1 MKGFL
6 IEIIKMNSSI
16 EESYFISEYFFKF
29 QNMLPYGIKKYNNKI
44 STDIERFIAKDI
56 EEIEDR
62 GFNEDFNK
70 TNTSLICLNKKII
83 YDDKILLG
91 ILRYHLIK
99 VKELTRKYPTC
110 YWYIKTITKDSIE
123 EYDFN
128 DTIENTENDKTSGGY
143 EFWIKNNEK
152 LEKISSYEEALK
164 SHLSFLANGDYKM
177 AKFMMKIAKKMND
190 NPKNYN

>member
-16 EESYFISEYFFKF
+16 EESYFISENFFKF
-29 QNMLPYGIKKYNNKI
+29 QNILPYGIKNYNNKI
-44 STDIERFIAKDI
+44 STDVERFILKDI
-56 EEIEDR
+56 EEIENNDYI
-62 GFNEDFNK
+62 EDVNK
-70 TNTSLICLNKKII
+70 SSNSLLGLSNKVVYNDIN
-83 YDDKILLG
+83 LLG
-91 ILRYHLIK
+91 ILRYHLLK
-99 VKELTRKYPTC
+99 LKELARKYPTC
-110 YWYIKTITKDSIE
+110 YWYIKTITKDCIE

-128 DTIENTENDKTSGGY
+128 DTIENTENYKNSGGY

-190 NPKNYN
+190 NPQNYN